1 MAKAAEAALID
12 AATAR
17 ALADGAH
24 GDPFS
29 VLGLHQRGKRW
40 VLTAFVPGAERLEVL
55 AETSIAASPV
65 EAVPGLFTAILPGRQ
80 PYRLR
85 AANGDT
91 TWEFDDPFRFGPVLG
106 ELDEY
111 LLGEGT
117 HRRLWQVLGA
127 HQIIHEGVAGTHFAV
142 WAPNAS
148 AFRWWA
154 ISTSGMAAATRC
166 AGAAQPGS
174 GKPSFPVW
182 AKGRPTNTNC
192 AVPMA
197 ACCR

>member
-1 MAKAAEAALID
+1 MAKAAQAALID

-29 VLGLHQRGKRW
+29 VLGLHRRGKRW

-55 AETSIAASPV
+55 AATSIAASPV
-65 EAVPGLFTAILPGRQ
+65 EAVPGLFTAILPDRQ

-85 AANGDT
+85 AAHAGT

-117 HRRLWQVLGA
+117 HRRLD
-127 HQIIHEGVAGTHFAV
+127 
-142 WAPNAS
+142 
-148 AFRWWA
+148 RK
-154 ISTSGMAAATRC
+154 ST
-166 AGAAQPGS
+166 
-174 GKPSFPVW
+174 V
-182 AKGRPTNTNC
+182 
-192 AVPMA
+192 
-197 ACCR
+197 